1 MRIQLIVADI
11 EGVILPAHR
20 GMINP
25 GDMSP
30 IVDYCRQALVDNRLP
45 PLVFCTGRQIP
56 YLECVAQ
63 LMNAFF
69 PGFPSIAE
77 NGSFLYDVARNEVFI
92 NPRITDRS
100 RGILNAVK
108 KRTDE
113 FIAISGARKEYG
125 KEVCISLNPPAGCSI
140 SAFYKEIGCELE
152 DFAEEINITHSASA
166 VDITPNGI
174 DKASGLRFL
183 SQKTAIPVTA
193 MLGIGDTLGDLP
205 FLKVVGVPTGPANA
219 SVDVQNIAHF
229 ISSTEGPVGVAEIL
243 RRYTEWD

>member
-1 MRIQLIVADI
+1 MRVQLIVADI
-11 EGVILPAHR
+11 EGVLLPPHR

-25 GDMSP
+25 GDVTP
-30 IVDYCRQALVDNRLP
+30 IVDYCRQALEDKSLP

-77 NGSFLYDVARNEVFI
+77 NGSFLYDVARNEVFL
-92 NPRITDRS
+92 NPRINDRS
-100 RGILNAVK
+100 RRILSAVR

-125 KEVCISLNPPAGCSI
+125 KEACISLNPPECSSI
-140 SAFYKEIGCELE
+140 SAFYKEVCSELE
-152 DFAEEINITHSASA
+152 EFAEEINITHSASA

-193 MLGIGDTLGDLP
+193 MLGIGDTLGDLT
-205 FLKVVGVPTGPANA
+205 FLKVVGIPTGPANA
-219 SVDVQNIAHF
+219 SADVQKIAHF